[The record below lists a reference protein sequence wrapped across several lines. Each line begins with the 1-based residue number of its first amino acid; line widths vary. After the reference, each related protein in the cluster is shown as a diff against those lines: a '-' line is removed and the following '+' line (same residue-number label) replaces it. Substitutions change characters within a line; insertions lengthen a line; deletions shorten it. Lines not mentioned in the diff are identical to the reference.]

1 MTAYAPVLERVAELA
16 ERLPAEERGH
26 AERVVSICRE
36 LAGRERSAGKLSP
49 VENDLALKRE
59 LGRLAELLGRRST
72 QALPAASLG
81 RAALADLSGDL
92 RSLQAM
98 CSDCDAKLALL
109 GR

>member
-16 ERLPAEERGH
+16 EHLPAEARGD
-26 AERVVSICRE
+26 AERVVGICRE
-36 LAGRERSAGKLSP
+36 LAGRERAAGRLLP
-49 VENDLALKRE
+49 GAGDLELKRE

>member
-1 MTAYAPVLERVAELA
+1 MTAYAPVLERVSELA
-16 ERLPAEERGH
+16 EHLPPEERGH
-26 AERVVSICRE
+26 AQRVVSICRE
-36 LAGRERSAGKLSP
+36 LMARERSAGKLLP
-49 VENDLALKRE
+49 GTADLDLKRE
-59 LGRLAELLGRRST
+59 LGRLAELLGRRSS

>member
-1 MTAYAPVLERVAELA
+1 VLERVAELA
-16 ERLPAEERGH
+16 QHLPAEERSR
-26 AERVVSICRE
+26 AERVLGICRE
-36 LAGRERSAGKLSP
+36 LAARDRPAGKLSP
-49 VENDLALKRE
+49 AAGDLELKRE

-72 QALPAASLG
+72 QALPAASLA

>member
-16 ERLPAEERGH
+16 ERLPAEERGY
-26 AERVVSICRE
+26 AERVVGICRA
-36 LAGRERSAGKLSP
+36 LAERERLAGKLSP
-49 VENDLALKRE
+49 AEGDLELKRE

-81 RAALADLSGDL
+81 RAALADLSFDL
-92 RSLQAM
+92 RNLQAL